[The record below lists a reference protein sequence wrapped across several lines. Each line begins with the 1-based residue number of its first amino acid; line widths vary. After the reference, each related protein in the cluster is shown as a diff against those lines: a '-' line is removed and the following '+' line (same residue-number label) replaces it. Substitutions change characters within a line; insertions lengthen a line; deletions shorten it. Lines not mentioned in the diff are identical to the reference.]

1 VTGKERKR
9 KKIGKTRTT
18 SLSNFSLWLGNWWDW
33 ISVLLVFVTLEIAIL
48 SIEQA
53 KWIKSQPSL
62 TLTLTIAVLTGL
74 FLAKKRLFGVLKWF
88 LVIILGAGVTIWQA
102 SSLIPEAE
110 ISSRIKQLF
119 IALQSW
125 WQTTTM
131 AQPSEGTIH
140 FAVFLIFF
148 TWILG
153 YISVWFILRR
163 QNAWVVVALGT
174 ITILVNLSNLPNTY
188 YGFFFFYLVAAMLLI
203 GQTRL
208 VKHYYQSTQ
217 DGSNYPNRGMAY
229 FLISVFC
236 LSILATSVAW
246 FTPDIRVSQLEAAI
260 GTKIPGQKSISEHLT
275 NFFANVP
282 RKQTIFKS
290 DEQTEFS
297 FDDVCESTE
306 NDVHFIITS
315 DIPQYWL
322 THAYDFY
329 TSSGW
334 INSNTVD
341 YPAGRKAADIES
353 DSPAGRRE
361 ITYTV
366 ETQITTDIILD
377 AGEFIS
383 SNTPALLKV
392 ITPMSSDITVE
403 QMTMDNTVAVVTP
416 YSLKP
421 NQRYTV
427 TASIISATPDELANA
442 GDDYPSWITTY
453 YLQLPPNLPERIKQL
468 TDEVTQNA
476 LTPYDKTLAIGNYVS
491 QFSYDMYAEPPS
503 KASDGVDNF
512 LFAQQ
517 SGTCGDFASAMTV
530 MLRAAGV
537 PARFCVGYLTGEWDS
552 NTESYLILAKNRHAW
567 AEVYFPGYG
576 WVEFEATPR
585 AGNVMGLVGVEM
597 MGEYDMWDRWGIM
610 GGWDE
615 STYIPSGIGTT
626 GTTSVKT
633 TSPTWLW
640 PIILLIIGAII
651 LVIVLFFTLRST
663 FSRRIWKLE
672 GREYGTE
679 VYIYT
684 RMCEIAALV
693 KLGPKPQQTPLEY
706 CAQLAS
712 EFPQHANAI
721 NTIAQAFLERQFG
734 RKETITQPLQWEL
747 YKSRRSVYDA
757 LLERLPRRRW

>member
-1 VTGKERKR
+1 MTGKERKR
-9 KKIGKTRTT
+9 EKIRKTRTA
-18 SLSNFSLWLGNWWDW
+18 SLSNFSLWLGSWWDW

-53 KWIKSQPSL
+53 RWIRPHPSL
-62 TLTLTIAVLTGL
+62 TLTLALAVLTGL

-102 SSLIPEAE
+102 SSLIPEVE
-110 ISSRIKQLF
+110 ISSRIRQLF

-148 TWILG
+148 TWMLG
-153 YISVWFILRR
+153 YISVWFVLRR
-163 QNAWVVVALGT
+163 QNAWAVVALGT

-188 YGFFFFYLVAAMLLI
+188 YGFFFFYLVAAMLLV

-208 VKHYYQSTQ
+208 VKHYYQSTK

-236 LSILATSVAW
+236 LGILATSVAW
-246 FTPDIRVSQLEAAI
+246 FTPEIRVSQLEAAI
-260 GTKIPGQKSISEHLT
+260 STKIPGQKSINEYLT
-275 NFFANVP
+275 NFLANVP
-282 RKQTIFKS
+282 RKQTLLKA
-290 DEQTEFS
+290 DEQSEFS
-297 FDDVCESTE
+297 FTDVCESNEE
-306 NDVHFIITS
+306 NVHFVITS
-315 DIPQYWL
+315 EIPHYWR

-334 INSNTVD
+334 INSDTVD
-341 YPAGRKAADIES
+341 YPAGQKASNTES
-353 DSPAGRRE
+353 YSPTGRRE

-366 ETQITTDIILD
+366 ETQITTDVILT

-383 SNTPALLKV
+383 SSTPALLKI
-392 ITPMSSDITVE
+392 ITPMSTDLTEE
-403 QMTMDNTVAVVTP
+403 QVTIDNTVAVVTP

-421 NQRYTV
+421 NQNYTV
-427 TASIISATPDELANA
+427 TTSTISATPDELANA
-442 GDDYPSWITTY
+442 DEDYPPWITSY
-453 YLQLPPNLPERIKQL
+453 YLQLPPTLPERVRQL
-468 TDEVTQNA
+468 VDEITENT
-476 LTPYDKTLAIGNYVS
+476 LTPYDKVLAIGDYIS

-503 KASDGVDNF
+503 KVSDGVDNF

-517 SGTCGDFASAMTV
+517 SGKCGDFASAMVV

-537 PARFCVGYLTGEWDS
+537 PARFCVGYLAGEWDS
-552 NTESYLILAKNRHAW
+552 DTESYIIRANNRHAW
-567 AEVYFPGYG
+567 AEIYFPGYG
-576 WVEFEATPR
+576 WLEFEATPR
-585 AGNVMGLVGVEM
+585 AGNVMGIVGVEM

-610 GGWDE
+610 GGWEE
-615 STYIPSGIGTT
+615 SAYIPGIGTT

-640 PIILLIIGAII
+640 PIILLIIGTII
-651 LVIVLFFTLRST
+651 LVLVLFFTLRST

-672 GREYGTE
+672 GKEYGTE
-679 VYIYT
+679 IYVYT
-684 RMCEIAALV
+684 RMCEIAAMV
-693 KLGPKPQQTPLEY
+693 NLGPKPQQTPLEY
-706 CAQLAS
+706 CTQLAS
-712 EFPQHANAI
+712 EFPQHAKAI
-721 NTIAQAFLERQFG
+721 NTIVQAFLERQFG